1 MSNQTGGVYGKNVN
15 NLGATWSTVPV
26 NRRYLDYT
34 RQVLGL
40 ISELSIDIFLDNED

>member
-1 MSNQTGGVYGKNVN
+1 MGKNVN
-15 NLGATWSTVPV
+15 NLGATWSTVPA

-34 RQVLGL
+34 RQVLGS